1 MAAPGT
7 RLHARV
13 LRPAWALLVSQFAL
27 MSEYRAE
34 IALWAL
40 SGLLPFI
47 MLALWRQAP
56 AGAALGLG
64 PAGLDRYFLAA
75 YLVRQFSV
83 VWVVFAFEE
92 DALLGRLSPYLLQPL
107 HPLWRYVAA
116 HLSEQLTRLPFA
128 ALIAALFFAVNPD
141 AFWLPSL
148 PQCLL
153 AWLAT
158 ACAFA
163 IGFLLQSLIAALCFF
178 SEKASALERL
188 LFVPM
193 LFFSGLLAPLAAFP
207 PGIRALAQWT
217 PFPWLINFPARLLA
231 GLPVDLALGF
241 AAQLAWIALLLPAV
255 VLLWRAGVRRYTAM
269 GA

>member
-1 MAAPGT
+1 V
-7 RLHARV
+7 AR
-13 LRPAWALLVSQFAL
+13 ALLGSQFAL

-64 PAGLDRYFLAA
+64 DGGLDRYFLSA

-116 HLSEQLTRLPFA
+116 HLAEQLTRLPFA
-128 ALIAALFFAVNPD
+128 ALIAAVFFVLNP
-141 AFWLPSL
+141 AGFWVPSL
-148 PQCLL
+148 GQFLL
-153 AWLAT
+153 AALAT
-158 ACAFA
+158 FAAFA
-163 IGFLLQSLIAALCFF
+163 IGFLLQSLIAALCFW

-188 LFVPM
+188 LFVPF

-207 PGIRALAQWT
+207 PGVRAAARWT
-217 PFPWLINFPARLLA
+217 PFPWLIDFPSRLLA
-231 GLPVDLALGF
+231 GLPVDVGAGF
-241 AAQLAWIALLLPAV
+241 AAQLAWIALLLPLAL
-255 VLLWRAGVRRYTAM
+255 LLWRAGVRRYTAM

>member
-1 MAAPGT
+1 VSGLAR
-7 RLHARV
+7 RLSLSVAR
-13 LRPAWALLVSQFAL
+13 ALLSSQFAL

-64 PAGLDRYFLAA
+64 PAGLDRYFLSA

-116 HLSEQLTRLPFA
+116 HLAEQLTRLPFA
-128 ALIAALFFAVNPD
+128 AAIAAVFFAVNP
-141 AFWLPSL
+141 AGFWIPS
-148 PQCLL
+148 PQRFVL

-158 ACAFA
+158 LGAFA
-163 IGFLLQSLIAALCFF
+163 IGFLLQSLIAALCFW

-188 LFVPM
+188 LFVPF
-193 LFFSGLLAPLAAFP
+193 LFFSGLLAPLQAFP
-207 PGIRALAQWT
+207 PAVRAVARWT
-217 PFPWLINFPARLLA
+217 PFPWLIDFPARLLA
-231 GLPVDLALGF
+231 GLPVDQGTGF
-241 AAQLAWIALLLPAV
+241 AAQLSWIALLMPAV
-255 VLLWRAGVRRYTAM
+255 LLLWRAGVRRYTAM

>member
-1 MAAPGT
+1 MAA
-7 RLHARV
+7 
-13 LRPAWALLVSQFAL
+13 ALLGSQYAL
-27 MSEYRAE
+27 MLEYRAE

-47 MLALWRQAP
+47 MLALWSQAP

-64 PAGLDRYFLAA
+64 PGGLSRYFLSAF
-75 YLVRQFSV
+75 LVRQFSV

-116 HLSEQLTRLPFA
+116 HLAEQVTRLPFA
-128 ALIAALFFAVNPD
+128 AAIVAVFFAVNPA
-141 AFWLPSL
+141 AFWLPHPAQAL
-148 PQCLL
+148 M

-158 ACAFA
+158 LGAFTIA
-163 IGFLLQSLIAALCFF
+163 FLLQSLIASLCFW

-188 LFVPM
+188 LYIPY
-193 LFFSGLLAPLAAFP
+193 LFLSGLVAPLEVFP
-207 PGIRALAQWT
+207 PAVRAVALWT
-217 PFPWLINFPARLLA
+217 PFPYMIAFPAQLLS
-231 GLPVDLALGF
+231 GNPPSFSGGF
-241 AAQLAWIALLLPAV
+241 AAMALWIGLLLPLVA
-255 VLLWRAGVRRYTAM
+255 LLWKAGVRRYAAM

>member
-1 MAAPGT
+1 MGT
-7 RLHARV
+7 RPAR
-13 LRPAWALLVSQFAL
+13 ALLVSQFAL

-47 MLALWRQAP
+47 MLALWRQSAV
-56 AGAALGLG
+56 GASLGMG

-75 YLVRQFSV
+75 FLVRQFSV

-116 HLSEQLTRLPFA
+116 HLAEQLTRLPFA

-141 AFWLPSL
+141 AFWLPSV
-148 PQCLL
+148 PQFLL

-158 ACAFA
+158 LGAFA
-163 IGFLLQSLIAALCFF
+163 ISFLLQSLIAALCFF

-188 LFVPM
+188 LYVPM

-207 PGIRALAQWT
+207 PGVRAVAQWT
-217 PFPWLINFPARLLA
+217 PFPWLIDFPARLLA
-231 GLPVDLALGF
+231 GLPVNLAQGL
-241 AAQLAWIALLLPAV
+241 AVQLVWIALLLPAAL
-255 VLLWRAGVRRYTAM
+255 LLWRAGVRRYTAM

>member
-1 MAAPGT
+1 ML
-7 RLHARV
+7 RVAR
-13 LRPAWALLVSQFAL
+13 ALLVSQVAL

-64 PAGLDRYFLAA
+64 PEGLDRYFLSAF
-75 YLVRQFSV
+75 LVRQFSV

-92 DALLGRLSPYLLQPL
+92 DALLGRLSPHLLQPL

-116 HLSEQLTRLPFA
+116 HLAEQLTRLPFA
-128 ALIAALFFAVNPD
+128 AAIAALFFGLNPG
-141 AFWLPSL
+141 AFWWPSPGRL
-148 PQCLL
+148 LL

-158 ACAFA
+158 LLAFA
-163 IGFLLQSLIAALCFF
+163 IAFLLQSLIAALCFW
-178 SEKASALERL
+178 SEKASALE
-188 LFVPM
+188 
-193 LFFSGLLAPLAAFP
+193 AA
-207 PGIRALAQWT
+207 AQWT

-231 GLPVDLALGF
+231 GLPVDVAAGL
-241 AAQLAWIALLLPAV
+241 AAQLAWIALLLPAAL
-255 VLLWRAGVRRYTAM
+255 LLWRAGVRRYTAM

>member
-1 MAAPGT
+1 MGV
-7 RLHARV
+7 RLHSRG
-13 LRPAWALLVSQFAL
+13 LRPARALLVSQLAL
-27 MSEYRAE
+27 MGEYRAE

-64 PAGLDRYFLAA
+64 PVGLERYFLSA

-116 HLSEQLTRLPFA
+116 HLAEQLTRLPFA
-128 ALIAALFFAVNPD
+128 AAIAALFFVLNPG
-141 AFWLPSL
+141 AFWSPSL
-148 PQCLL
+148 PQFVL

-158 ACAFA
+158 LGAFA
-163 IGFLLQSLIAALCFF
+163 ISFLLQSLIAALCFF

-193 LFFSGLLAPLAAFP
+193 LFFSGLLAPLDAFP
-207 PGIRALAQWT
+207 QGVRALAQWT

-231 GLPVDLALGF
+231 GLPVNLAFGF
-241 AAQLAWIALLLPAV
+241 AIQLAWIALLLPLAL
-255 VLLWRAGVRRYTAM
+255 LLWRAGVRRYTAM